1 MPLIN
6 TDPEKLDRVLYSI
19 CSITSTVIVNMPL
32 PTKNELST
40 IPEELI
46 AGRTLLQSLTHY
58 FPSTR
63 GGVE

>member
-1 MPLIN
+1 M
-6 TDPEKLDRVLYSI
+6 YSI